1 MGISFSAV
9 TFTNFGYKD
18 FTHNLLKSI
27 SKNKVNLN
35 PNVFALDV
43 ETYDYFKKFHQN
55 VTLHDNQTSQ
65 KEFVNQKSENF
76 GDMMMNKFEIIYK
89 SLQNFDYV
97 LYIDGDIVIKKD
109 ITETLFKFIQHKDIL
124 FQDDKRPSKPN
135 MINLCAGFM
144 LIKSNKK
151 MLKFFNP
158 QNIPLDKFNKLT
170 THDQT
175 YINKSR
181 AKFNYNVLP
190 LNHFPNG
197 PHYYSQ
203 KSVPEPYIIHFNYLL
218 GMEKKAKMQE
228 YGEWYI

>member
-1 MGISFSAV
+1 MGITFSAV

-89 SLQNFDYV
+89 S
-97 LYIDGDIVIKKD
+97 
-109 ITETLFKFIQHKDIL
+109 
-124 FQDDKRPSKPN
+124 
-135 MINLCAGFM
+135 
-144 LIKSNKK
+144 
-151 MLKFFNP
+151 FFFCS
-158 QNIPLDKFNKLT
+158 L
-170 THDQT
+170 
-175 YINKSR
+175 
-181 AKFNYNVLP
+181 
-190 LNHFPNG
+190 
-197 PHYYSQ
+197 
-203 KSVPEPYIIHFNYLL
+203 
-218 GMEKKAKMQE
+218 
-228 YGEWYI
+228 